1 MTTQIRSTFKHDLQ
15 VMQDDVL
22 RMSSWLDAAIQRSLQ
37 ALADRNADLARQV
50 IADDA
55 KINAQRFTIE
65 EACIRL
71 IATQQPTASDL
82 RAIVAAMNIISDL
95 ERMADHA
102 AGIAR
107 IVLRMGDEPLLKP
120 LIDMPRMAAIC
131 REMTRAALDA
141 YVARDAEAAKNIAAR
156 DDEVDNLYTQIFREL
171 LSFMVEDPRTTS
183 RALYLLFAAH
193 NLERIGDR
201 VTNIAE
207 RVIFMTSGEMREL
220 SAGPEAPL

>member
-1 MTTQIRSTFKHDLQ
+1 VTTQIRSTFRHDLQ

-22 RMSSWLDAAIQRSLQ
+22 RMSGWLDSAIQRSLQ

-71 IATQQPTASDL
+71 IATQQPAASDL

-107 IVLRMGDEPLLKP
+107 IVLRMGDAPLLKP
-120 LIDMPRMAAIC
+120 LVDMPRMADIC
-131 REMTRAALDA
+131 RELTRSALDA
-141 YVARDAEAAKNIAAR
+141 YVARDAEAAKHIAAR
-156 DDEVDNLYTQIFREL
+156 DDEVDNLYNQIFREL
-171 LSFMVEDPRTTS
+171 LSFMVEDPHTTS

-207 RVIFMTSGEMREL
+207 RVIFMTSGEMHEL
-220 SAGPEAPL
+220 SAGPQAPM

>member
-1 MTTQIRSTFKHDLQ
+1 MSTQIRSTFKHDLQ

-22 RMSSWLDAAIQRSLQ
+22 RMSSWLDAAIQQSLQ
-37 ALADRNADLARQV
+37 ALADRNANLARQV

-55 KINAQRFTIE
+55 RINAQRFTIE

-71 IATQQPTASDL
+71 IATQQPAASDL

-107 IVLRMGDEPLLKP
+107 IVLRMGDEALLKP
-120 LIDMPRMAAIC
+120 LVDMPRMADLC
-131 REMTRAALDA
+131 REMTRVVLDA
-141 YVARDAEAAKNIAAR
+141 YVARDANAARRIAAR
-156 DDEVDNLYTQIFREL
+156 DDEVDNLYNQIFREL

-207 RVIFMTSGEMREL
+207 RVIFITSGEMHEL
-220 SAGPEAPL
+220 GAGPQAPI

>member
-1 MTTQIRSTFKHDLQ
+1 VTTQIRSTFKHDLQ

-22 RMSSWLDAAIQRSLQ
+22 RMSGWLDAAIQRALR
-37 ALADRNADLARQV
+37 ALADRDADLARQV

-65 EACIRL
+65 EACLRL
-71 IATQQPTASDL
+71 IATQQPAAGDL

-120 LIDMPRMAAIC
+120 LIDLPRMADIC

-141 YVARDAEAAKNIAAR
+141 YVARDAEAAKRVAAR
-156 DDEVDNLYTQIFREL
+156 DDEVDNLYHQIFREL

-207 RVIFMTSGEMREL
+207 RVVFMASGEMHEL
-220 SAGPEAPL
+220 SAGPQAPL

>member
-22 RMSSWLDAAIQRSLQ
+22 RMGDWLDSAIQRSLQ

-65 EACIRL
+65 EACLRL
-71 IATQQPTASDL
+71 IATQQPAASDL

-107 IVLRMGDEPLLKP
+107 IVLRMGDTPLLKP
-120 LIDMPRMAAIC
+120 LVDMPRMADIC
-131 REMTRAALDA
+131 REMTRSALDA
-141 YVARDAEAAKNIAAR
+141 YVARDADAAKRIATR
-156 DDEVDNLYTQIFREL
+156 DDEVDNLYNQIFREL
-171 LSFMVEDPRTTS
+171 LSFMVEDPHTTS

-220 SAGPEAPL
+220 SAGPQAPI

>member
-1 MTTQIRSTFKHDLQ
+1 MTTQIRSTFKLDLM

-22 RMSSWLDAAIQRSLQ
+22 RMSSWLDAAVQRSLQ
-37 ALADRNADLARQV
+37 ALADRDANLARQV

-55 KINAQRFTIE
+55 KINAQRFNIE

-71 IATQQPTASDL
+71 IATQQPAASDL

-120 LIDMPRMAAIC
+120 LVDMPRMANIC

-141 YVARDAEAAKNIAAR
+141 YVARDAEAARRIAAR
-156 DDEVDNLYTQIFREL
+156 DDEVDNLYNQIFREL

-207 RVIFMTSGEMREL
+207 RVIFMASGEMHEL
-220 SAGPEAPL
+220 SAGPEAPI